1 MWLSRL
7 EIEAIRNIKHAALC
21 PAPGYNLITGSNGSG
36 KSSLLEAIQCLST
49 GKSFRTHRK
58 LPLITQGAERAI
70 VHGQITSPTGVARAG
85 IMKRID
91 GSTVVRLDGHN
102 LESQAELALRLPI
115 LGISPESDDI
125 IGEGSKARQAF
136 LDWTLFHV
144 EQNFRE
150 CWRNYRRVLL
160 QRNSA
165 LRDRQSLS
173 TVLSWDSALA
183 VHGEQ
188 VTEWRMA
195 AFKRISDRLSALLS
209 RLLPDSDIHFT
220 YRQGWP
226 KEQTLA
232 EALSGSLDTDRKL
245 GFTHYGPHRADIMM
259 KGPLGALGNS
269 LSRGQRKLAAIC
281 MKIAQASDYIS
292 ISSKSPILYID
303 DLASELDPS
312 NRDHL
317 LRELLSLNI
326 QLFITAIAE
335 RDMPMLEYPPQELF
349 HVEQGC
355 VSNVV

>member
-7 EIEAIRNIKHAALC
+7 EIEAIRNIQHAALC

-58 LPLITQGAERAI
+58 QPLITLGAERAI
-70 VHGQITSPTGVARAG
+70 IHGQITSPTGVARGG
-85 IMKRID
+85 IMKRLD

-125 IGEGSKARQAF
+125 IGEGSKVRQAF

-144 EQNFRE
+144 EQNFRD
-150 CWRNYRRVLL
+150 CWLNYRRSLI

-165 LRDRQSLS
+165 LRDRMSLS
-173 TVLSWDSALA
+173 TVRSWDTTLTEL
-183 VHGEQ
+183 GEQ
-188 VTEWRMA
+188 VTVWRMA
-195 AFKRISDRLSALLS
+195 AFARIHDRVSALLT
-209 RLLPDSDIHFT
+209 RLLPDSDILST

-226 KEQTLA
+226 KELTLA
-232 EALSGSLDTDRKL
+232 EALSSSLDTDRKH
-245 GFTHYGPHRADIMM
+245 GFTHYGPHRADIIM
-259 KGPLGALGNS
+259 KGPLGALSNS
-269 LSRGQRKLAAIC
+269 LSRGQRKIAAIC
-281 MKIAQASDYIS
+281 MKIAQASDYLS
-292 ISSKSPILYID
+292 VTGQSPIIYID
-303 DLASELDPS
+303 DFASELDAS

-317 LRELLSLNI
+317 LHELLSLNV
-326 QLFITAIAE
+326 QLFVTAIAE
-335 RDMPMLEYPPQELF
+335 RDMPMQDYPPQELF